1 MLNDKDSIVE
11 TEGDEWALTVVKLA
25 KQFGQ
30 HDYEKGV
37 QRLKVPTQLR
47 VQYTFSYWR
56 LLVQNYHDWCN
67 SPP

>member
-1 MLNDKDSIVE
+1 MPNDKDSIVE

-25 KQFGQ
+25 QQFGP

-47 VQYTFSYWR
+47 VQYTFS
-56 LLVQNYHDWCN
+56 
-67 SPP
+67 